1 MAPTRCCA
9 SSPSARQRSASS
21 QLRYR
26 LLFDLDP
33 LHRGLIQVERA
44 GAIHTGVLSPEQPG
58 LVVGVDEPGLPG
70 RLRELRR
77 RGRPAHRLRP
87 RPHPVR
93 AARCCCRRCC
103 RRRPGSWQPV
113 ASLGE
118 ALREVVKLVTAF
130 TIAHSIT
137 LGLAAAGVV
146 TLPARLVESAIA
158 ASLVLAALN
167 NLWPLITRRVW
178 LVAFG
183 FGLIHGF
190 GFASVLGDLGLPRA
204 RAAAG
209 AARLQPRRRGGPA
222 AIVLAIMPA
231 AFWLR
236 QSWLYE
242 RVALQLGSL
251 AIGALAALWLIER
264 AFGIA

>member
-1 MAPTRCCA
+1 M
-9 SSPSARQRSASS
+9 
-21 QLRYR
+21 
-26 LLFDLDP
+26 
-33 LHRGLIQVERA
+33 
-44 GAIHTGVLSPEQPG
+44 
-58 LVVGVDEPGLPG
+58 
-70 RLRELRR
+70 
-77 RGRPAHRLRP
+77 
-87 RPHPVR
+87 
-93 AARCCCRRCC
+93 
-103 RRRPGSWQPV
+103 

-146 TLPARLVESAIA
+146 ALPARLVETAIA

-190 GFASVLGDLGLPRA
+190 GFASVLGDLGLPRHA
-204 RAAAG
+204 LLPALLGFNLGVEAG
-209 AARLQPRRRGGPA
+209 QLL
-222 AIVLAIMPA
+222 IVLAIMPA

-251 AIGALAALWLIER
+251 AIGALASLWLIER